1 MNFGLNSMVEDK
13 NRKGRGELF
22 ILAAFVVVLSAIVMS
37 QTELRLNFLADDA
50 FYVTL
55 PAKHYVNSG
64 EFPSLD
70 GVNPTNGFHPMIFF
84 IDVIFAKLGIQDIYL
99 ANMIIGVG
107 FLLLT
112 VWLFFHY
119 VRKFLSESTTMWL
132 SAALLVNPFLIAS
145 ALSGLESTLFTAAIV
160 VYYVRLYDLVN
171 GWCQGKKQE
180 WQAWLIQGLLG
191 VLCYLCR
198 TEFLF
203 HMLGHALA
211 YFILWGIGLR
221 ARRVRDCFQSLV
233 PWLLL
238 VVPPTVTFYFYG
250 LWGHSITG
258 HFTQSSASQKSVIH
272 EIAAGNFS
280 AINPGRFF
288 EGFQDHGLLGVL
300 LLLGPVILCIQQFRK
315 VRPGLLFIVCSTFSI
330 LFFYSLLIPIYQWH
344 YMASYVLMLSIA
356 LPFIFKDGDRNV
368 AISPIYAGY
377 LLVAVLGLV
386 AWVRFSNP
394 GDFYQFRNLDLV
406 YGIVYLG
413 AWLFLVRSKP
423 FLERQ
428 AMALTIAGILAC
440 CSMLWFG
447 KSFRKVHYY
456 RYELSHQLIEWI
468 PKDVKVG
475 VAAAGI
481 YAKFLDPDTN
491 KRVVN
496 LDGAIS
502 WPTLLA
508 LREDRVPEFIDE
520 QGIDVLLEAKPLPG
534 FQSIENSF
542 GIQVRKTKPD
552 LIRILQEKFPDLE
565 EDGDL

>member
-1 MNFGLNSMVEDK
+1 MVEE
-13 NRKGRGELF
+13 NNSKGRGVLGLLAGF
-22 ILAAFVVVLSAIVMS
+22 VILLSIYVIADP
-37 QTELRLNFLADDA
+37 ELRLNFLADDA

-55 PAKHYVNSG
+55 PAKHYVDSG

-70 GVNPTNGFHPMIFF
+70 GVNSTNGFHPMIFF
-84 IDVIFAKLGIQDIYL
+84 IDVILAKMGVKDIYL
-99 ANMIIGVG
+99 ANMVIGIG

-112 VWLFFHY
+112 VWLFY
-119 VRKFLSESTTMWL
+119 RYLRKFLSESTAIWL
-132 SAALLVNPFLIAS
+132 SAAVLVNPFLIAS

-171 GWCQGKKQE
+171 GWCKGEKQE
-180 WQAWLIQGLLG
+180 WHTWLIQGLLG

-221 ARRVRDCFQSLV
+221 TQRVRECFQSLV

-238 VVPPTVTFYFYG
+238 VVPPTVAFYFYG

-272 EIAAGNFS
+272 ELGAGNFS
-280 AINPGRFF
+280 AIDPARFF

-300 LLLGPVILCIQQFRK
+300 LLLGPVALCILQFRK
-315 VRPGLLFIVCSTFSI
+315 VRPGVLFIVCSTFSI

-356 LPFIFKDGDRNV
+356 LPFIFKDRELNV
-368 AISPIYAGY
+368 KIPPIYTGY
-377 LLVAVLGLV
+377 LLVAVMGLIG
-386 AWVRFSNP
+386 WVKFSNP

-406 YGIVYLG
+406 YGVV
-413 AWLFLVRSKP
+413 FLVAWQFGVHRKP

-428 AMALTIAGILAC
+428 AMALTMAGVLAC

-456 RYELSHQLIEWI
+456 RYQLSHQLMEWI
-468 PKDVKVG
+468 PTDVKVG

-481 YAKFLDPDTN
+481 YAKFLDPETH

-508 LREDRVPEFIDE
+508 LREDRVGEFLDE
-520 QGIDVLLEAKPLPG
+520 QGINVVLESKPLTG

-542 GIQVRKTKPD
+542 GIQVRKSKQD
-552 LIRILQEKFPDLE
+552 LIRTLQEKFPDL
-565 EDGDL
+565 DGEK